1 MQIFA
6 YPESQERRKWH
17 LEVLKSFESHKENS
31 LPNSG
36 IEQPSGQP
44 MLLFPEQILSRDML
58 FAAFIKRNK
67 ERLGMP

>member
-1 MQIFA
+1 
-6 YPESQERRKWH
+6 
-17 LEVLKSFESHKENS
+17 
-31 LPNSG
+31 
-36 IEQPSGQP
+36 